1 MNKIQIAAKEYTKLL
16 QIAYACEFYLDEGLE
31 STEKRLKEYINEF
44 NNIENI

>member
-1 MNKIQIAAKEYTKLL
+1 MEKIQITTKEYNKLL
-16 QIAYACEFYLDEGLE
+16 QIAYACEFYLNERLP